1 MQCFFVDAFTK
12 EIFKGNPAAV
22 CVLENSIADDLK
34 QNIAKEHNLSETAFI
49 LKNSDFYHIE
59 WFTPK
64 QEIDLCGHATLASAF
79 VVLNFLE
86 KNNNVIFKTKKKGNL
101 KIIKKDDFYSM
112 EFPAFSL
119 KPVELTDDLKNQIK
133 NAANVEA
140 KALFLGRDLICLC
153 ENAQSIQN
161 AVPNNAELLKL
172 PGELLHIT
180 APAQSSDFDCISRS
194 FAPKHGVLE
203 DPVCGSGH
211 CHLAPFWSKKL
222 EKSKICAYQASERG
236 GVLHCEV
243 KNDKVFLSGE
253 AVLYARSTI
262 FLREGGVFNV

>member
-1 MQCFFVDAFTK
+1 MFFRRCFYKYNFQRQSRGGLRVGK
-12 EIFKGNPAAV
+12 PLN
-22 CVLENSIADDLK
+22 NDLK

-49 LKNSDFYHIE
+49 LKEKDYYRIE

-64 QEIDLCGHATLASAF
+64 TEIDLCGHATLASAF

-86 KNNNVIFKTKKKGNL
+86 KSDSVIFKTKKKGDL
-101 KIIKKDDFYSM
+101 KVIQNNNFYTM
-112 EFPAFSL
+112 EFPAFLL
-119 KPVELTDDLKNQIK
+119 KPLPLNEDLKQQIK
-133 NAANVEA
+133 TAANVEA
-140 KALFLGRDLICLC
+140 KELFLGRDLICLC
-153 ENAQSIQN
+153 ENKSAIQN
-161 AVPNNAELLKL
+161 AIPNFEALLKL

-180 APAQSSDFDCISRS
+180 APAESGDFDCVSRS

-211 CHLAPFWSKKL
+211 CHLAPFWSEKL
-222 EKSKICAYQASERG
+222 GKSKICAYQASSRG

-243 KNDKVFLSGE
+243 ANEKVFLSGE

-262 FLREGGVFNV
+262 FLGE

>member
-1 MQCFFVDAFTK
+1 MQCFFVDAFTNT
-12 EIFKGNPAAV
+12 IFKGNPAAV
-22 CVLENSIADDLK
+22 CVLEKPLNNDLK

-49 LKNSDFYHIE
+49 LKEKDYYHIE

-64 QEIDLCGHATLASAF
+64 TEIDLCGHATLASAF

-86 KNNNVIFKTKKKGNL
+86 KSDSVIFKTKKKGDL
-101 KIIKKDDFYSM
+101 KVVQNNNFYKM
-112 EFPAFSL
+112 EFPAFLL
-119 KPVELTDDLKNQIK
+119 KPLPLNDDLKEQIK
-133 NAANVEA
+133 TAANVEA
-140 KALFLGRDLICLC
+140 RELFLGRDLICLC
-153 ENAQSIQN
+153 ENKSAIQN
-161 AVPNNAELLKL
+161 AIPNFEALLKL

-180 APAQSSDFDCISRS
+180 APAESADFDCFSRS

-211 CHLAPFWSKKL
+211 CHLAPFWSEKL
-222 EKSKICAYQASERG
+222 GKSKICAYQASSRG

-243 KNDKVFLSGE
+243 ANDKVFLSGE

-262 FLREGGVFNV
+262 LL